1 MTAGT
6 HRRLPRQTPEA
17 PETPEPREP
26 LTRESTSRFVTVDGT
41 RVHYHEAGSGPE
53 VLLCVHGGAPGAS
66 GWGNFGTNIAELS
79 QRARVLVVDLPGYGR
94 SDAIELSG
102 GKYRP
107 YADVFAAMLSELGV
121 ERASVV
127 GLATGGAV
135 AIAMALHHAER
146 VDRLVLVSSAGGV
159 PLFSTTPSE
168 GQKAIRS
175 YYAGEGPSREK
186 MRAYLRMMMSDPGLV
201 TDELVEERY
210 LESVAGGEER
220 RAGAESA
227 GVPAEP
233 LWQEL
238 GRIKVPTLIVWG
250 TENRVQG
257 FDNALF
263 LLRQIPDAQL
273 HLFKRTGLW
282 VPYERA
288 AEFTRLVLGFLA
300 EHPAGP
306 AAA

>member
-1 MTAGT
+1 MS
-6 HRRLPRQTPEA
+6 A
-17 PETPEPREP
+17 PQPP
-26 LTRESTSRFVTVDGT
+26 TRESTSRFVTVGGT
-41 RVHYHEAGSGPE
+41 RLHYHEAGTGPE

-66 GWGNFGTNIAELS
+66 GWGNFGANMAELS
-79 QRARVLVVDLPGYGR
+79 RHARVLIVDLPGYGR
-94 SDAIELSG
+94 SGTIDLAG

-107 YADVFAAMLSELGV
+107 YADVFAAMLTELGV
-121 ERASVV
+121 ERATVV

-135 AIAMALHHAER
+135 ALAMALHHAER
-146 VDRLVLVSSAGGV
+146 VDRLVLASSAGGV

-186 MRAYLRMMMSDPGLV
+186 MRAYLRMMMYDPALV

-210 LESVAGGEER
+210 RESVAGGEGR

-233 LWQEL
+233 LWREL
-238 GRIKVPTLIVWG
+238 GRITAPTLIVWG

-288 AEFTRLVLGFLA
+288 GEFTRLVLGFLA
-300 EHPAGP
+300 GRPAVP
-306 AAA
+306 APAPA

>member
-1 MTAGT
+1 MPTA
-6 HRRLPRQTPEA
+6 
-17 PETPEPREP
+17 P
-26 LTRESTSRFVTVDGT
+26 LTPESTSRFVTVGGT
-41 RVHYHEAGSGPE
+41 RLHYHEAGTGPE
-53 VLLCVHGGAPGAS
+53 VLLCIHGGAPGAS
-66 GWGNFGTNIAELS
+66 GWGNFGGNLAGLS
-79 QRARVLVVDLPGYGR
+79 RSARVLVVDLPGYGR
-94 SDAIELSG
+94 SDTINLSG

-107 YADVFAAMLSELGV
+107 YADVFAAMLTELGI

-135 AIAMALHHAER
+135 ALAMALHHAER

-159 PLFSTTPSE
+159 PLFSTMPSE

-175 YYAGEGPSREK
+175 YYAGEGPTREK
-186 MRAYLRMMMSDPGLV
+186 MRAYLRMMMFDPALV

-210 LESVAGGEER
+210 RESVAGGEER
-220 RAGAESA
+220 RAAAESA
-227 GVPAEP
+227 GGPAEP

-238 GRIKVPTLIVWG
+238 DRITVPTLIVWG

-263 LLRQIPDAQL
+263 LLKRIPDAQL

-282 VPYERA
+282 VPHERA
-288 AEFTRLVLGFLA
+288 PEFDRLVLGFLA
-300 EHPAGP
+300 DRPTGAR
-306 AAA
+306 AA

>member
-1 MTAGT
+1 MTVGI
-6 HRRLPRQTPEA
+6 H
-17 PETPEPREP
+17 EP

-41 RVHYHEAGSGPE
+41 RIHYHEAGTGPE

-66 GWGNFGTNIAELS
+66 GWGNFGTNLAELS
-79 QRARVLVVDLPGYGR
+79 RHARVLVVDLPGYGR

-107 YADVFAAMLSELGV
+107 YADVFAAMLSELGIA
-121 ERASVV
+121 RASVV
-127 GLATGGAV
+127 GLATNGAV
-135 AIAMALHHAER
+135 AMALHHAER

-159 PLFSTTPSE
+159 PLFSTMPSE
-168 GQKAIRS
+168 AQKAIRS

-186 MRAYLRMMMSDPGLV
+186 MRAYLRMMMFDPGLV

-210 LESVAGGEER
+210 QESVAGGEER

-233 LWQEL
+233 LRQEL
-238 GRIKVPTLIVWG
+238 GRIAVPTLVVWG

-263 LLRQIPDAQL
+263 LLKQIPDAQL

-282 VPYERA
+282 VPHERA
-288 AEFTRLVLGFLA
+288 SEFTSLVLGFLA
-300 EHPAGP
+300 ERTSGP

>member
-1 MTAGT
+1 MS
-6 HRRLPRQTPEA
+6 A
-17 PETPEPREP
+17 PQQP
-26 LTRESTSRFVTVDGT
+26 TRESTSRFVTVGGT
-41 RVHYHEAGSGPE
+41 RLHYHEAGTGPE

-66 GWGNFGTNIAELS
+66 GWGNFGTNMAELS
-79 QRARVLVVDLPGYGR
+79 KHARVLVVDLPGYGR
-94 SDAIELSG
+94 SDTIDLAG

-107 YADVFAAMLSELGV
+107 YADVFAAMLTELGV
-121 ERASVV
+121 ERATVV

-135 AIAMALHHAER
+135 ALAMALHHAER

-186 MRAYLRMMMSDPGLV
+186 MRAYLRMMMFDPALV
-201 TDELVEERY
+201 TDDLVEERY
-210 LESVAGGEER
+210 LESVAGGDGR

-227 GVPAEP
+227 GAPAEP

-238 GRIKVPTLIVWG
+238 GRITAPALIVWG

-263 LLRQIPDAQL
+263 LLRQIPDARL

-282 VPYERA
+282 VPHERA
-288 AEFTRLVLGFLA
+288 GEFTRLVLGFLA
-300 EHPAGP
+300 DRPAVP
-306 AAA
+306 SP

>member
-1 MTAGT
+1 MTAG
-6 HRRLPRQTPEA
+6 
-17 PETPEPREP
+17 EPF
-26 LTRESTSRFVTVDGT
+26 TRESTSRFVTVAGA
-41 RVHYHEAGSGPE
+41 RIHYHEAGTGPE

-66 GWGNFGTNIAELS
+66 GWGNFGTSVEELS
-79 QRARVLVVDLPGYGR
+79 RHTRVLVVDLPGYGR
-94 SDAIELSG
+94 SDAIDLSG
-102 GKYRP
+102 GKYLP
-107 YADVFAAMLSELGV
+107 YADVFAAMLSELGI
-121 ERASVV
+121 ERATVV

-135 AIAMALHHAER
+135 AIAMALYHAER

-159 PLFSTTPSE
+159 PLFSMTPSE

-186 MRAYLRMMMSDPGLV
+186 MRAYLRMMMFDPALV

-233 LWQEL
+233 LWREL
-238 GRIKVPTLIVWG
+238 GGITAPTLIVWG

-263 LLRQIPDAQL
+263 LLKQIPNAQL

-288 AEFTRLVLGFLA
+288 SEFPRLVLGFVA
-300 EHPAGP
+300 ER

>member
-1 MTAGT
+1 MSTA
-6 HRRLPRQTPEA
+6 
-17 PETPEPREP
+17 P

-41 RVHYHEAGSGPE
+41 RLHYHEAGTGPE
-53 VLLCVHGGAPGAS
+53 VLLCIHGGAPGAS
-66 GWGNFGTNIAELS
+66 GWGNFGGNLAGLS
-79 QRARVLVVDLPGYGR
+79 RHARVLVVDLPGYGK
-94 SDAIELSG
+94 SDTIDLSG

-107 YADVFAAMLSELGV
+107 YADVFAAMLTELGI

-135 AIAMALHHAER
+135 ALAMALHHAER

-159 PLFSTTPSE
+159 PLFSTMPSE

-186 MRAYLRMMMSDPGLV
+186 MRAYLRMMMFDPALV

-210 LESVAGGEER
+210 RESVAGGEER
-220 RAGAESA
+220 RAAAESA
-227 GVPAEP
+227 GGPAEP

-238 GRIKVPTLIVWG
+238 DRVTVPTLIVWG

-263 LLRQIPDAQL
+263 LLKRIPDAQL

-282 VPYERA
+282 VPHERA
-288 AEFTRLVLGFLA
+288 SEFDRLVLGFLA
-300 EHPAGP
+300 EHPTGSLP
-306 AAA
+306 A

>member
-1 MTAGT
+1 MPAAT
-6 HRRLPRQTPEA
+6 
-17 PETPEPREP
+17 EP
-26 LTRESTSRFVTVDGT
+26 LTRESTSRFVTVGGT
-41 RVHYHEAGSGPE
+41 RLHYHEAGSGPE

-66 GWGNFGTNIAELS
+66 GWGNFGTSLAELS
-79 QRARVLVVDLPGYGR
+79 RHAKVLIVDLPGYGR
-94 SDAIELSG
+94 SDTIDLAG

-107 YADVFAAMLSELGV
+107 YADVFAAMLTELGI
-121 ERASVV
+121 ERATVV

-135 AIAMALHHAER
+135 ALAMALYHAER
-146 VDRLVLVSSAGGV
+146 VERLVLVSSAGGV

-168 GQKAIRS
+168 GQQAIRS

-186 MRAYLRMMMSDPGLV
+186 MRAYLRMMMYDPALV

-238 GRIKVPTLIVWG
+238 GRITAPALIVWG

-263 LLRQIPDAQL
+263 LLRQIPDARL

-288 AEFTRLVLGFLA
+288 GEFTRLVLGFLA
-300 EHPAGP
+300 DRPAVP

>member
-1 MTAGT
+1 MPAVSG
-6 HRRLPRQTPEA
+6 PA
-17 PETPEPREP
+17 AV
-26 LTRESTSRFVTVDGT
+26 TRESSSRFVTVGGT
-41 RVHYHEAGSGPE
+41 RLHYHEAGTGPR

-66 GWGNFGTNIAELS
+66 GWGNFGTSIAELS
-79 QRARVLVVDLPGYGR
+79 QHARVLVVDLPGYGR
-94 SDAIELSG
+94 SDTIDLAG

-107 YADVFAAMLSELGV
+107 CADLFAAMLTELGI
-121 ERASVV
+121 ERATVV

-135 AIAMALHHAER
+135 AIAMALDHAER

-159 PLFSTTPSE
+159 PLFTTTPSE

-186 MRAYLRMMMSDPGLV
+186 MRAYLRMMMYEPALV

-210 LESVAGGEER
+210 LESVAGGEGR

-238 GRIKVPTLIVWG
+238 ERVTAPTLIVWG

-263 LLRQIPDAQL
+263 LLQRIPDAQL

-282 VPYERA
+282 VPHERA
-288 AEFTRLVLGFLA
+288 EEFTRLVLGFHA
-300 EHPAGP
+300 GRPTEPAP
-306 AAA
+306 APA